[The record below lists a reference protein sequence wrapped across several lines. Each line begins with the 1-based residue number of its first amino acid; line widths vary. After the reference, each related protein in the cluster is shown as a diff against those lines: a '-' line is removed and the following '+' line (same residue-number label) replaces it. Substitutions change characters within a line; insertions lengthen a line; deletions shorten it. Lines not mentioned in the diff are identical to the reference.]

1 LEHIAQQ
8 NIIKTER
15 KTIFNPNSFRRG
27 EKKLN
32 QTLNVC
38 AKDNSNK
45 MDENILEREKSFQ
58 SELS

>member
-1 LEHIAQQ
+1 MNKDIDLV
-8 NIIKTER
+8 ND
-15 KTIFNPNSFRRG
+15 
-27 EKKLN
+27 KLN